1 MYCRLQ
7 FHKRHQLFIGRDD
20 ETLSASSAV
29 MCGKLPKTFS
39 AFSKVVGIRFPSG
52 SEKLNSISGPR
63 SVTKTRSLIE
73 QQFAVARLCWDH
85 RQKRALVRLQPLAV
99 PGVPISIDAFP
110 SRVTDLPRQWWIRNE
125 GKSRLLGRYLVDIP
139 ESVVWCPNGCDDRRV
154 ETLRLV
160 PRGPWYGLA
169 DRQLILSVSGIFYRY
184 RTRVGRGNLILNS
197 IYNDVW

>member
-39 AFSKVVGIRFPSG
+39 ASSKVVGMRFPSG

-73 QQFAVARLCWDH
+73 Q
-85 RQKRALVRLQPLAV
+85 
-99 PGVPISIDAFP
+99 
-110 SRVTDLPRQWWIRNE
+110 
-125 GKSRLLGRYLVDIP
+125 
-139 ESVVWCPNGCDDRRV
+139 
-154 ETLRLV
+154 
-160 PRGPWYGLA
+160 
-169 DRQLILSVSGIFYRY
+169 
-184 RTRVGRGNLILNS
+184 
-197 IYNDVW
+197 